1 MKCDWLKLHLI
12 LRHFIQPKKD
22 ACMHWLIRYF
32 TIVHDEYF
40 SIGLILWDFSQFP
53 NMGISFN
60 GYFWGFSLVFIFL
73 NKGCSED
80 ITQSVYFTASFRF
93 LLKLWLIV
101 SCRIHGPCDIFFP
114 FKKYVKSCSKVH
126 KHLYKNIWWENL
138 LYVSHTLRICT
149 LDLL

>member
-1 MKCDWLKLHLI
+1 MYALTYTLFHNGSWWIFLYWLNI
-12 LRHFIQPKKD
+12 
-22 ACMHWLIRYF
+22 IRF
-32 TIVHDEYF
+32 PQLT
-40 SIGLILWDFSQFP
+40 SWDFSQLP

-73 NKGCSED
+73 NKGCSKD
-80 ITQSVYFTASFRF
+80 ITHSVYFTAPFRF
-93 LLKLWLIV
+93 LHKLWPIV